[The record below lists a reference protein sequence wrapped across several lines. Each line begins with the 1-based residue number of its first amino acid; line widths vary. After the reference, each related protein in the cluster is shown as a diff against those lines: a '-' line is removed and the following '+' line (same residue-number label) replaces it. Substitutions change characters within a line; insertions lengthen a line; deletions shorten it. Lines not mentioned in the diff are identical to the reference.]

1 MWRRQ
6 ETQSLMSN
14 RLALS
19 DLVSKVSKHNQHRTA
34 RMEAAKILH
43 SIPLSN
49 LEGK

>member
-6 ETQSLMSN
+6 ETQSLSN